1 MKNNIVKI
9 VVGIILL
16 VILLFLIFRTNS
28 GDKPF
33 NQVQLTGNN
42 YIYNEK
48 FPTFYDTILNVAMS
62 EAGIIGRNV
71 ILRELSDGAKS
82 QFDGELKAHIR
93 YENGD
98 FYLFTQRMGK
108 SQAIEVL
115 SHEVIHMLQYTS
127 GNLSYSNGNVTW
139 MGEVLELNS
148 KEYEQRP
155 WETEAF
161 QQQTK
166 LISLVENKLWD
177 DK

>member
-1 MKNNIVKI
+1 MKKNIVKI
-9 VVGIILL
+9 VVGVILL
-16 VILLFLIFRTNS
+16 IILLFLILRTNS
-28 GDKPF
+28 GEKPF
-33 NQVQLTGNN
+33 NQVQLKGNN
-42 YIYNEK
+42 FVHNEK
-48 FPTFYDTILNVAMS
+48 FPTYYDTILNVAMS
-62 EAGIIGRNV
+62 EAGLSGYNV
-71 ILRELSDGAKS
+71 IMRELSDGARS

-98 FYLFTQRMGK
+98 FYLFTQPMGK
-108 SQAIEVL
+108 NEAIEVL

-161 QQQTK
+161 QKQSQ
-166 LISLVENKLWD
+166 LIGMVKESLWEN
-177 DK
+177 